1 MSSTPSERTV
11 PHVVAMHLANCAMQL
26 RTDHQRA
33 KDAWRREREELLHE
47 RARLL
52 SENVDLKVEQ
62 GRFHNAK
69 EELKM
74 VNGDLQAIVEDLQA
88 EIRFLH
94 LQRPLCKEP
103 LHTSAAH
110 RVFVLPE
117 LLEHILLQVPH
128 TLTWGDQR
136 AYTNAF
142 IPERPVTQLFQ
153 LQRVNHAFAAMI
165 ATSPALQR
173 RMGLLEITNRDET
186 LVATHAV
193 PLFNDTGFVYAQSLG
208 YLLDRAIKSPLEQL
222 DVLLRH
228 RKLWGGD
235 IRLVG
240 SWTQIKVAL
249 QADRLPS
256 RLTEE
261 LSFIEVGSSFFRR
274 PSRIAAFRRS
284 YDYEIGR
291 ETTWG
296 ELIRWM
302 LLARKDFRERRMCW
316 QALREVSPDVSA

>member
-1 MSSTPSERTV
+1 MSSTAERTV
-11 PHVVAMHLANCAMQL
+11 PYVVAMHLANCAMQL
-26 RTDHQRA
+26 RTDHQKA
-33 KDAWRREREELLHE
+33 KDAWQQEREELLHE

-62 GRFHNAK
+62 VRFHNSS

-74 VNGDLQAIVEDLQA
+74 VNGDLQAIIEDLQA

-94 LQRPLCKEP
+94 LERPLCKEP

-110 RVFVLPE
+110 RVFAIPE
-117 LLEHILLQVPH
+117 LLEHILLQVTH
-128 TLTWGDQR
+128 TLTLQDQT
-136 AYTNAF
+136 AYTNF
-142 IPERPVTQLFQ
+142 LIPERPVTQLFQ

-173 RMGLLEITNRDET
+173 RMGLLELTERDDI
-186 LVATHAV
+186 LVATQAV
-193 PLFNDTGFVYAQSLG
+193 PLFDVTGFIYAESLG
-208 YLLDRAIKSPLEQL
+208 FLVDRAIEKPLRKL
-222 DVLLRH
+222 DILLHH
-228 RKLWGGD
+228 RKLWPGN
-235 IRLVG
+235 IEVVG

-261 LSFIEVGSSFFRR
+261 LTFMEFGSAFFHR
-274 PSRIAAFRRS
+274 PLRIAAFRRA
-284 YDYEIGR
+284 YDYETGR

-296 ELIRWM
+296 ELVQWM

-316 QALREVSPDVSA
+316 QALKSISPDVFA